1 MKVLDGLSGGIEPG
15 STLSVPDLGLPVN
28 GANGVLL
35 VFWKS
40 T

>member
-15 STLSVPDLGLPVN
+15 SPLPVAELGLSVDGT
-28 GANGVLL
+28 NGVLL

>member
-15 STLSVPDLGLPVN
+15 STLAVADLGLPVN
-28 GANGVLL
+28 GTNGVLL